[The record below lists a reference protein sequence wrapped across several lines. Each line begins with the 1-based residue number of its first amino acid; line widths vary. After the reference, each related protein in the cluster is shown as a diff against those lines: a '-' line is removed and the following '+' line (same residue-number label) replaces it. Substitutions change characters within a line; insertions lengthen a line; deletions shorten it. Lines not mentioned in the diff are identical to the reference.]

1 MNIVIFVNPLL
12 RNWLGNDWVEGGM
25 GLVSPNIK
33 IFVNLELQGSDKF
46 ISTFLHISQVTHITQ
61 FIFTSSVLGMR
72 VDGWGERVILLAIRD
87 CCYGLLLNL

>member
-1 MNIVIFVNPLL
+1 MNIVIFVNTLL

-25 GLVSPNIK
+25 GLVCRNIK
-33 IFVNLELQGSDKF
+33 HFVNLELQGSDKF
-46 ISTFLHISQVTHITQ
+46 ILTFLHISQVTHITQ
-61 FIFTSSVLGMR
+61 FIFTSIVLGMR

>member
-1 MNIVIFVNPLL
+1 MMNI
-12 RNWLGNDWVEGGM
+12 
-25 GLVSPNIK
+25 GLMFHLDSNK
-33 IFVNLELQGSDKF
+33 EQGSDKF
-46 ISTFLHISQVTHITQ
+46 ILSFLHISQVTHITQ

>member
-46 ISTFLHISQVTHITQ
+46 ILTFFAHISGDTYNPVHIYKQ
-61 FIFTSSVLGMR
+61 RFRDESGLVGRKSNFTS
-72 VDGWGERVILLAIRD
+72 
-87 CCYGLLLNL
+87 NL